1 LDELEVLDKRFLIV
15 GKRNQKVS
23 GSFYFFLFLGIMRR
37 HIICIFLAHLFTAHF
52 SFAQSTYS
60 SSSADIQLQM
70 ERLNVLGSVLYFAA
84 HPDDENTKLI
94 SYLASERNVRTTYLS
109 LTRGDGGQNLIG
121 TEQGIELGLIRT
133 QELLQARKVDGGEQY
148 FSSAFDFGFSKT
160 YDETF
165 KFWQKQEVLR
175 EAVWLIRKLQP
186 DVIIT
191 RFPPDERGGHG
202 HHQASAI
209 LAHEAFVAAGDPKMF
224 PEQLNELQPWQA
236 KRLLW
241 NTANFMRLQGEDS
254 NRLRIDIGQYNPL
267 LGKSYGE
274 LSAISRSQHKSQ
286 GFGSASTNGVSLETF
301 ENVAGTKATEDLF
314 DEIDLSWNRIPHSE
328 SIQLAIQK
336 LLSSFNAN
344 KPQLSIPQLA
354 TIWHEI
360 QKLENSYWKERKS
373 KEVEN
378 IILACAGIKV
388 ESLTPRLRLVEGQP
402 IAFQTEIVVRNPDV
416 HVELL
421 HINENKIG
429 QTLPSNEVITFE
441 QILPPTNI
449 TQPYWLR
456 KSHTQGKFDVDPKHF
471 GYPMN
476 PDLPAA
482 HIYFNVA
489 GVPIHIQTPLQYR
502 YVDPVRGEVHEY
514 VEVAPVVTA
523 SIEVNNLLI
532 QKGEQ
537 KTLTVTF
544 QRHGETNKD
553 IPIDINLSSSG
564 WKIYPEKL
572 MLSFPEGQDILS
584 KTIAISNLQT
594 THNETTLS
602 FSASGKKLKDIREIT
617 YDHIPRQTWF
627 PDAEVKLNPITLI
640 NPVKRVGYIMG
651 AGDLV
656 PIALRNIGTTV
667 DILDIAKLRSD
678 VLQQYDAIV
687 FGVRALN
694 IHTHITQKLPLIYN
708 YIQDGGVVLMQY
720 NVNSRLQEEHFSPKP
735 APFTITRTRVTEE
748 DAKVTFTDPKDP
760 ILNYPNKITPE
771 DFNGWVQ
778 ERGLYFAENIDPSY
792 RTPLAMSDQNEP
804 QHNGALLIHRMGK
817 GKFIYTS
824 LSFFRQLPAG
834 VPGANRLFVNLLAKE
849 K

>member
-1 LDELEVLDKRFLIV
+1 
-15 GKRNQKVS
+15 
-23 GSFYFFLFLGIMRR
+23 MRQ
-37 HIICIFLAHLFTAHF
+37 HIICTFLLFFFAVHF
-52 SFAQSTYS
+52 SLAQQTIFPN
-60 SSSADIQLQM
+60 SSSAIQLQM
-70 ERLNVLGSVLYFAA
+70 ERLNVLGSALYFAA

-94 SYLASERNVRTTYLS
+94 SYLASERKVRTAYLS

-133 QELLQARKVDGGEQY
+133 QELLQARKIDGGEQY

-165 KFWQKQEVLR
+165 NFWQKQEVLR

-209 LAHEAFVAAGDPKMF
+209 LAHEAFVAAADPKIF
-224 PEQLNELQPWQA
+224 PEQLNEVEPWQA

-241 NTANFMRLQGEDS
+241 NTASFMRLQGDDS

-286 GFGSASTNGVSLETF
+286 GFGSASSNGISLETF

-314 DEIDLSWNRIPHSE
+314 DDIDLSWNRIPQSE
-328 SIQLAIQK
+328 TVQLTIQK
-336 LLSSFNAN
+336 LLSSFDAN
-344 KPQLSIPQLA
+344 KPQRSIPQLV

-360 QKLENSYWKERKS
+360 QKLEDGYWKERKR

-378 IILACAGIKV
+378 IMLACAGIKV
-388 ESLTPRLRLVEGQP
+388 ESLTPRLRWVEQEP
-402 IAFQTEIVVRNPDV
+402 INFQTEIIVRNPDV

-421 HINENKIG
+421 GINENKIG
-429 QTLPSNEVITFE
+429 QTLPTNETTTFE
-441 QILPPTNI
+441 QVLPPTNI

-456 KSHTQGKFDVDPKHF
+456 KPYTQGRFDVDPENF
-471 GYPMN
+471 GYPMSR
-476 PDLPAA
+476 DLPVA
-482 HIYFNVA
+482 HIHVNLA
-489 GVPIHIQTPLQYR
+489 GIPIHIKTPIQYR

-514 VEVAPVVTA
+514 VEIAPAVTA
-523 SIEVNNLLI
+523 TIDVNNLLV
-532 QKGEQ
+532 QQGER
-537 KTLTVTF
+537 KTLQVTF
-544 QRHGETNKD
+544 QKHGNTHAETQVD
-553 IPIDINLSSSG
+553 IHLSSTG
-564 WKIYPEKL
+564 WKISPEKL
-572 MLSFPEGQDILS
+572 TLSFPNEQNILS
-584 KTIAISNLQT
+584 KTIEITNVDAGQKEGI
-594 THNETTLS
+594 LS
-602 FSASGKKLKDIREIT
+602 FTANGKRLKDVREIT
-617 YDHIPRQTWF
+617 YNHIPRQTWF
-627 PDAEVKLNPITLI
+627 PDAVTKLSPISLV

-651 AGDLV
+651 AGDLI
-656 PIALRNIGTTV
+656 PEALRNIGTAV
-667 DILDIAKLRSD
+667 DLLDVAKINSS
-678 VLQQYDAIV
+678 VLQQYDAVV
-687 FGVRALN
+687 FGIRALN
-694 IHTHITQKLPLIYN
+694 VRTNITQKLPLIYD
-708 YIQDGGVVLMQY
+708 YIREGGVVLMQY

-748 DAKVTFTDPKDP
+748 DANVKFTDPIDP
-760 ILNYPNKITPE
+760 VLNYPNKITHE
-771 DFNGWVQ
+771 DFDGWVQ
-778 ERGLYFAENIDPSY
+778 ERGLYFAENIDPNY
-792 RTPLAMSDQNEP
+792 RTPLAMGDKNEP
-804 QHNGALLIHRMGK
+804 QHNGALLLYRMGK
-817 GKFIYTS
+817 GKFVYTS

>member
-1 LDELEVLDKRFLIV
+1 MRFFIMV
-15 GKRNQKVS
+15 CNF
-23 GSFYFFLFLGIMRR
+23 SFNREGFFKYFLFLGIMRR
-37 HIICIFLAHLFTAHF
+37 HIICIFLTSFFTVHF
-52 SFAQSTYS
+52 SLAQSVFS
-60 SSSADIQLQM
+60 SSSSDIRLQM
-70 ERLNVLGSVLYFAA
+70 ERLNVLGSALYFAA

-94 SYLASERNVRTTYLS
+94 SYLASERKVRTAYLS

-165 KFWQKQEVLR
+165 NFWQKQEVLR

-209 LAHEAFVAAGDPKMF
+209 LAHEAFIAAADPKMF
-224 PEQLNELQPWQA
+224 SEQLNEVEPWQA

-241 NTANFMRLQGEDS
+241 NTASFMRLQGDDS

-286 GFGSASTNGVSLETF
+286 GFGSASTNGISLETF
-301 ENVAGTKATEDLF
+301 ENVAGMKATEDLF
-314 DEIDLSWNRIPHSE
+314 DGIDLSWGRIPHSE
-328 SIQLAIQK
+328 SIQLAIQE

-344 KPQLSIPQLA
+344 EPQSSIPQLA
-354 TIWHEI
+354 AIWQDI
-360 QKLENSYWKERKS
+360 QKLEDNYWKDRKS

-378 IILACAGIKV
+378 IMLACAGIKV

-402 IAFQTEIVVRNPDV
+402 LAFQTEIVVRNPDV

-421 HINENKIG
+421 RINEKKIG
-429 QTLPSNEVITFE
+429 QKLPINEVITFE
-441 QILPPTNI
+441 QVLPQVVI

-456 KSHTQGKFDVDPKHF
+456 KPHTQGKFDVDPESF
-471 GYPMN
+471 GYPMS

-482 HIYFNVA
+482 HIHFNLA
-489 GVPIHIQTPLQYR
+489 GVPIHMQTPIQYR

-514 VEVAPVVTA
+514 VEIAPAVTA
-523 SIEVNNLLI
+523 SIDVNNLLV
-532 QKGEQ
+532 QQGER
-537 KTLTVTF
+537 KTLQVTF
-544 QRHGETNKD
+544 QKQGNIDTETSVD
-553 IPIDINLSSSG
+553 IHLSSKG
-564 WKIYPEKL
+564 WKISPEKL
-572 MLSFPEGQDILS
+572 TLSFPNGQDILS
-584 KTIAISNLQT
+584 KTIEITNIDAGQS
-594 THNETTLS
+594 EATLS
-602 FSASGKKLKDIREIT
+602 FAVEGKKLKEIREIT
-617 YDHIPRQTWF
+617 YNHIPRQTWF
-627 PDAEVKLNPITLI
+627 PDAEAKLSPITLV
-640 NPVKRVGYIMG
+640 NPVKKVGYIMG

-656 PIALRNIGTTV
+656 PEALRNIGTVV
-667 DILDIAKLRSD
+667 DILDVTKITSN
-678 VLQQYDAIV
+678 VLQQYNAIV
-687 FGVRALN
+687 FGIRALN
-694 IHTHITQKLPLIYN
+694 INTRITQKLPLIYD
-708 YIQDGGVVLMQY
+708 YIREGGVVLMQY

-735 APFTITRTRVTEE
+735 APFTITRARVTEE
-748 DAKVTFTDPKDP
+748 DAKVAFTDPEDP
-760 ILNYPNKITPE
+760 VLNYPNKITPE
-771 DFNGWVQ
+771 DFDGWVQ
-778 ERGLYFAENIDPSY
+778 ERGLYFAEDIDPNY
-792 RTPLAMSDQNEP
+792 RTPLAMGDKNEP
-804 QHNGALLIHRMGK
+804 QHNGSLLIYRMGK
-817 GKFIYTS
+817 GKFVYTS

>member
-1 LDELEVLDKRFLIV
+1 
-15 GKRNQKVS
+15 
-23 GSFYFFLFLGIMRR
+23 MRQ
-37 HIICIFLAHLFTAHF
+37 HIICIFFAFFFAVHF
-52 SFAQSTYS
+52 SLAQSAFSS
-60 SSSADIQLQM
+60 SSSAIQLQM
-70 ERLNVLGSVLYFAA
+70 ERLNVLGSALYFAA

-94 SYLASERNVRTTYLS
+94 SYLAAERKVRTAYLS

-165 KFWQKQEVLR
+165 SFWQKQEVLR

-209 LAHEAFVAAGDPKMF
+209 LAHEAFIAAADPKMF
-224 PEQLNELQPWQA
+224 PEQLNEVKPWQA

-241 NTANFMRLQGEDS
+241 NTASFMRLQGDDS

-286 GFGSASTNGVSLETF
+286 GFGSASTNGISLETF

-314 DEIDLSWNRIPHSE
+314 DDIDLSWNRLPHSE
-328 SIQLAIQK
+328 PIQLGIQK
-336 LLSSFNAN
+336 LLSSFIAN
-344 KPQLSIPQLA
+344 KPQRSIPQLA
-354 TIWHEI
+354 AIWHEI
-360 QKLENSYWKERKS
+360 QKLEDGYWKERKS
-373 KEVEN
+373 KEVET
-378 IILACAGIKV
+378 IMLACAGIKV
-388 ESLTPRLRLVEGQP
+388 ESLTPRLRLVEQQP
-402 IAFQTEIVVRNPDV
+402 INFQTEIVVRNPDV

-421 HINENKIG
+421 GINENKIG
-429 QTLPSNEVITFE
+429 QTLPTNEVTTFE
-441 QILPPTNI
+441 QVLLPTAI

-456 KSHTQGKFDVDPKHF
+456 KPHTQGKFSVDPQNF

-476 PDLPAA
+476 PDLPTA
-482 HIYFNVA
+482 HIHFNLA
-489 GVPIHIQTPLQYR
+489 GVPIHIQTPIRYR

-514 VEVAPVVTA
+514 VEIAPAVTA
-523 SIEVNNLLI
+523 TFDINNLLV
-532 QKGEQ
+532 QQGER
-537 KTLTVTF
+537 KTLQVTF
-544 QRHGETNKD
+544 QKHVETNKD
-553 IPIDINLSSSG
+553 IQVAINLSSTG
-564 WKIYPEKL
+564 WKIAPEKL
-572 MLSFPEGQDILS
+572 TLSFPNGQDILS
-584 KTIAISNLQT
+584 KTMEITNVDAGQKEAI
-594 THNETTLS
+594 LS
-602 FSASGKKLKDIREIT
+602 LAVNGKKMKDIREIT
-617 YDHIPRQTWF
+617 YNHIPRQTWF
-627 PDAEVKLNPITLI
+627 PDAEAKLRPIKLV

-656 PIALRNIGTTV
+656 PEALRNIGTAV
-667 DILDIAKLRSD
+667 DILDVTKISSN

-694 IHTHITQKLPLIYN
+694 IHARITQKLPLIYH
-708 YIQDGGVVLMQY
+708 YIQEGGVVLMQY

-735 APFTITRTRVTEE
+735 APFTITRARVTEE

-760 ILNYPNKITPE
+760 VLNYPNNITAE
-771 DFNGWVQ
+771 DFDGWVQ
-778 ERGLYFAENIDPSY
+778 ERGLYFAENIDSHY
-792 RTPLAMSDQNEP
+792 RTPLAMGDKNEP
-804 QHNGALLIHRMGK
+804 QHHGSLLIYRMGK
-817 GKFIYTS
+817 GKFVYTS

-834 VPGANRLFVNLLAKE
+834 VAGANRLFVNLLAKE

>member
-1 LDELEVLDKRFLIV
+1 
-15 GKRNQKVS
+15 
-23 GSFYFFLFLGIMRR
+23 MRQL
-37 HIICIFLAHLFTAHF
+37 IICTFLLFFFALHF
-52 SFAQSTYS
+52 SLAQTISPN
-60 SSSADIQLQM
+60 SSSAIQLQM
-70 ERLNVLGSVLYFAA
+70 ERLNVLGSALYFAA

-94 SYLASERNVRTTYLS
+94 SYLASERKVRTAYLS

-133 QELLQARKVDGGEQY
+133 QELLQARKIDGGEQY

-165 KFWQKQEVLR
+165 NFWQKQEVLR

-209 LAHEAFVAAGDPKMF
+209 LAHEAFIAAADPKIF
-224 PEQLNELQPWQA
+224 PEQLNEVEPWQA

-241 NTANFMRLQGEDS
+241 NTASFMRLQGDDS

-286 GFGSASTNGVSLETF
+286 GFGSASSNGISLETF
-301 ENVAGTKATEDLF
+301 ENVAGIKATEDLF
-314 DEIDLSWNRIPHSE
+314 DDIDLSWSRIPHSE
-328 SIQLAIQK
+328 SIPLAIQK

-360 QKLENSYWKERKS
+360 QKLEDGYWKERKS

-388 ESLTPRLRLVEGQP
+388 ESVTPRLRVVEGQP
-402 IAFQTEIVVRNPDV
+402 VNFQTEIVVRNPDV

-421 HINENKIG
+421 RINENKIE
-429 QTLPSNEVITFE
+429 QTLSVNEVTTFE
-441 QILPPTNI
+441 QILRPKVI

-456 KSHTQGKFDVDPKHF
+456 KPHTQGKFNVDPENF
-471 GYPMN
+471 GYPMS

-482 HIYFNVA
+482 HIHFNIA
-489 GVPIHIQTPLQYR
+489 NVPIHIQTPIQYR

-514 VEVAPVVTA
+514 VEIAPTITA
-523 SIEVNNLLI
+523 SMEVNNLLV
-532 QKGEQ
+532 QQGEQ
-537 KTLTVTF
+537 KTLQVTF
-544 QRHGETNKD
+544 QKHGETDKET
-553 IPIDINLSSSG
+553 PIRINLSSTG
-564 WKIYPEKL
+564 WKISPEKL
-572 MLSFPEGQDILS
+572 TLSFPEGQDILS
-584 KTIAISNLQT
+584 RTIEITNVDAGQKEAI
-594 THNETTLS
+594 LS
-602 FSASGKKLKDIREIT
+602 FTANGKKMKDIREIT
-617 YDHIPRQTWF
+617 YNHIPRQTWF
-627 PDAEVKLNPITLI
+627 PDAEAKLRPITLV
-640 NPVKRVGYIMG
+640 NLVKRVGYIMG

-656 PIALRNIGTTV
+656 PEALRNIGTAV
-667 DILDIAKLRSD
+667 DILDVTKISLS

-687 FGVRALN
+687 FGVRTLN
-694 IHTHITQKLPLIYN
+694 IHTRIKQKLPLIYD
-708 YIQDGGVVLMQY
+708 YIKEGGVVLMQY

-735 APFTITRTRVTEE
+735 APFTITRARVTEE

-760 ILNYPNKITPE
+760 VLNYPNRITPE
-771 DFNGWVQ
+771 DFNDWVQ
-778 ERGLYFAENIDPSY
+778 ERGLYFAEDIDPSY
-792 RTPLAMSDQNEP
+792 RTPLAMGDKNEP
-804 QHNGALLIHRMGK
+804 QHNGALLIYRMGK
-817 GKFIYTS
+817 GKFVYTS

-834 VPGANRLFVNLLAKE
+834 VPGANRLFVNLLTKE

>member
-1 LDELEVLDKRFLIV
+1 
-15 GKRNQKVS
+15 
-23 GSFYFFLFLGIMRR
+23 MRR
-37 HIICIFLAHLFTAHF
+37 YIICIFLASFFAFHF
-52 SFAQSTYS
+52 SLAQSTFTG
-60 SSSADIQLQM
+60 SSADIQLQM
-70 ERLNVLGSVLYFAA
+70 ERLNVLGSALYFAA

-94 SYLASERNVRTTYLS
+94 SYLASERKVRTAYLS

-165 KFWQKQEVLR
+165 RFWQKQAVLR

-209 LAHEAFVAAGDPKMF
+209 LAHEAFIAAADPKMF
-224 PEQLNELQPWQA
+224 PEQLVEVKPWQA

-241 NTANFMRLQGEDS
+241 NTASFMRLQGDDS

-274 LSAISRSQHKSQ
+274 LSAASRSQHKSQ

-301 ENVAGTKATEDLF
+301 ENVDGSIATEDLF
-314 DEIDLSWNRIPHSE
+314 DGIDLTWNRVPHSE
-328 SIQLAIQK
+328 SIQLAVQK

-344 KPQLSIPQLA
+344 KPQLAITQLA
-354 TIWHEI
+354 KIWHEI
-360 QKLENSYWKERKS
+360 QKLEDTYWKERKS

-378 IILACAGIKV
+378 IMLACAGIKI
-388 ESLTPRLRLVEGQP
+388 ESLSPRLRVVDGQP
-402 IAFQTEIVVRNPDV
+402 IAFQTEVVVRNPEV

-421 HINENKIG
+421 RINDTKIE
-429 QTLPSNEVITFE
+429 QTLPINEVTTFE
-441 QILPPTNI
+441 QVLPPTAI

-456 KSHTQGKFDVDPKHF
+456 KPHTLGKFDVDPENF

-482 HIYFNVA
+482 HIHLKIA
-489 GVPIHIQTPLQYR
+489 DVPFVIQTPIQYR
-502 YVDPVRGEVHEY
+502 YVDPVRGELYEY
-514 VEVAPVVTA
+514 VEVAPTITA
-523 SIEVNNLLI
+523 AIDVNNLLI
-532 QKGEQ
+532 QQNER
-537 KTLTVTF
+537 KTLHVTF
-544 QRHGETNKD
+544 QKRGNTEKETQVD
-553 IPIDINLSSSG
+553 IHLSSKG
-564 WKIYPEKL
+564 WKISPERL
-572 MLSFPEGQDILS
+572 TLSFADGQNILS
-584 KTIAISNLQT
+584 KTLEITNANAGQKEAI
-594 THNETTLS
+594 LS
-602 FSASGKKLKDIREIT
+602 FVVDGKKLKEIREIT
-617 YDHIPRQTWF
+617 HDHIPRQTWF
-627 PDAEVKLNPITLI
+627 PDTEVKLNPITMV

-656 PIALRNIGTTV
+656 PEALRNIGTAV
-667 DILDIAKLRSD
+667 DILDITKISSS

-694 IHTHITQKLPLIYN
+694 MNTRITQKLPLIYD
-708 YIQDGGVVLMQY
+708 YIREGGVVLMQY

-748 DAKVTFTDPKDP
+748 DAKVTFTDPHDP
-760 ILNYPNKITPE
+760 ALNYPNKITSK
-771 DFNGWVQ
+771 DFDGWVQ
-778 ERGLYFAENIDPSY
+778 ERGLYFAENIDPLY
-792 RTPLAMSDQNEP
+792 QTPLAMSDKNEP
-804 QHNGALLIHRMGK
+804 PHTGSLLIYRMGK
-817 GKFIYTS
+817 GKFVYTS

-834 VPGANRLFVNLLAKE
+834 IPGANRLFVNLLAKE
-849 K
+849 I